1 MVAVAA
7 VPGNRG
13 SRGVAL
19 VLRRGE
25 GQVGNVSELR
35 GKTLGES
42 RAREGARSGRPARHG
57 VAVAPRRQ
65 SSACAHGVAPRG
77 EAERVAV
84 AGLGEPGGG
93 EAAWPG
99 GRRAA

>member
-1 MVAVAA
+1 VRALWSS
-7 VPGNRG
+7 REG
-13 SRGVAL
+13 SRRV
-19 VLRRGE
+19 
-25 GQVGNVSELR
+25 
-35 GKTLGES
+35 K
-42 RAREGARSGRPARHG
+42 AREWAWRGRQSLHG